1 MIKSEQQRKMTEE
14 KHSLKDLMENIKNQ
28 NLVSLSPRL
37 KEEKE
42 NDKEK
47 IFEETIARTSQI
59 V

>member
-1 MIKSEQQRKMTEE
+1 MTEE